1 MCFERPLPQL
11 VVQFTRNVKSG
22 RAPFHSSEYSLVL
35 RPVIHLWPK
44 YRYVRFWASVLGRTN
59 ERSIVLVP
67 STMSINLALPCSET
81 ALLVLIAGPR
91 LRWCRT
97 SSYRNITLQPFVLHG
112 SSAKSI
118 NLRCKWD
125 LSGALRMEHTARR
138 TRIQGTTPSL
148 ACGIILLVQ
157 NFIRFTKGPNKP
169 VWL

>member
-11 VVQFTRNVKSG
+11 VVQFTRNVKSD
-22 RAPFHSSEYSLVL
+22 RAPFHSSEYSLLL
-35 RPVIHLWPK
+35 RQVIHLWPK
-44 YRYVRFWASVLGRTN
+44 YRYVRFWASVLGR
-59 ERSIVLVP
+59 SIVLVP
-67 STMSINLALPCSET
+67 STVSINLALPCSET

-138 TRIQGTTPSL
+138 TCIQGTTPSL
-148 ACGIILLVQ
+148 AYGIILLVQ
-157 NFIRFTKGPNKP
+157 NFNRSSKGQNKP